1 MTDLS
6 ASGQLTHGFLF
17 ADLRGY
23 TAFAEA
29 RGDSAAAEL
38 LDRYRALV
46 RGVISTT
53 DGVEIKTEGDSFY
66 LVFPS
71 ASRAVSA
78 GLAIVAAAAESGG
91 TARPPTCK
99 DEGRR
104 WSGGDDRHW
113 SGWPDVDVRLA
124 ARLLQSADGWPCLR
138 RVVGDGG

>member
-78 GLAIVAAAAESGG
+78 GLAIVAAAAESAATDPGHPIQVG
-91 TARPPTCK
+91 VGIHAGEAEERP
-99 DEGRR
+99 DGYVG
-104 WSGGDDRHW
+104 SA
-113 SGWPDVDVRLA
+113 VNLA
-124 ARLLQSADGWPCLR
+124 ARVCSVADAVR
-138 RVVGDGG
+138 SS